1 MSVDEKIVTGIKKG
15 DTSAFQQLY
24 EMFYNRLFLYA
35 VSYVN
40 NSETASD
47 IVQEL
52 FLHLW
57 QKHATIEIKSSVS
70 SYLFRA
76 IHNRSIQHLRHKQVS
91 DKFNELQSLRL
102 KEAELVYHFES
113 DFIHPSVEFEEI
125 HSIILATWESLPEKT
140 KKIFAL
146 SRQENLKN
154 TEISERLSIDIKTVE
169 YHMKK
174 ALKLFRDALSDYI

>member
-1 MSVDEKIVTGIKKG
+1 MSVDKKMVTGIKKG
-15 DTSAFQQLY
+15 DTSTFQQLY

-35 VSYVN
+35 VSYVG
-40 NSETASD
+40 NSDAARD

-57 QKHATIEIKSSVS
+57 QKHETIEIKTSVS

-76 IHNRSIQHLRHKQVS
+76 IHNRSIQHLRHKQVT

-125 HSIILATWESLPEKT
+125 NSIILATWDSLPEKT
-140 KKIFAL
+140 KKIFTL

-154 TEISERLSIDIKTVE
+154 AEISERLSIDIKTVE
-169 YHMKK
+169 YHIRK
-174 ALKLFRDALSDYI
+174 ALNKFKDQLSDYI